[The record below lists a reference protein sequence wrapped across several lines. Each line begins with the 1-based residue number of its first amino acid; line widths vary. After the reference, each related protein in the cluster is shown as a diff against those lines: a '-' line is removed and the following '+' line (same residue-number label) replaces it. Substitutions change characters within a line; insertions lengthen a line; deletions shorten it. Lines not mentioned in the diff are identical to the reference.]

1 MARRGISVTSRCE
14 FGFGKG
20 GFTRI
25 ASGTVSVAMR
35 WLKLPCERA
44 CRPQR
49 KRTRCGTERSQMGR
63 PRQPSMSE
71 GCYDT
76 MRNPHLG
83 IASPVLQRR
92 HAGKATEGNSGDQ
105 TSSKALALVT
115 APISA
120 SEGAGEVVSGVGEGS
135 SIREDGDSITPS
147 ERRALT

>member
-1 MARRGISVTSRCE
+1 MSHRP
-14 FGFGKG
+14 KG
-20 GFTRI
+20 G
-25 ASGTVSVAMR
+25 MH
-35 WLKLPCERA
+35 WLKLPYERT

-63 PRQPSMSE
+63 PRQPLVSE

-105 TSSKALALVT
+105 TSSKASALVT
-115 APISA
+115 VPISA
-120 SEGAGEVVSGVGEGS
+120 SEGAGEVVSGVGEDS
-135 SIREDGDSITPS
+135 SICEDGDSITPS
-147 ERRALT
+147 ERRVLT